1 MKRILIAE
9 DDFYIRDIYS
19 RIFVNA
25 GFDTTSAV
33 DGKDALDKIRENP
46 IYDIVLLDILMPR
59 MNGIDALKEIRL
71 LNPPKNET
79 SVYIISNLGQEDI
92 IDEAFKIGL
101 DGYVIKAQVTPMRI
115 VDEINLFLKK
125 KAKKTA

>member
-25 GFDTTSAV
+25 GYDTHTAV
-33 DGKDALDKIRENP
+33 DGQDAIAKIQNDAM
-46 IYDIVLLDILMPR
+46 YDMVLLDILMPK
-59 MNGIDALKEIRL
+59 MNGIDVLKAIRALE
-71 LNPPKNET
+71 PPKKNT
-79 SVYIISNLGQEDI
+79 PVYIISNLGQENVIED
-92 IDEAFKIGL
+92 AFKIGL
-101 DGYVIKAQVTPMRI
+101 DGYVIKAQVTPQRV

-125 KAKKTA
+125 NAKNQE